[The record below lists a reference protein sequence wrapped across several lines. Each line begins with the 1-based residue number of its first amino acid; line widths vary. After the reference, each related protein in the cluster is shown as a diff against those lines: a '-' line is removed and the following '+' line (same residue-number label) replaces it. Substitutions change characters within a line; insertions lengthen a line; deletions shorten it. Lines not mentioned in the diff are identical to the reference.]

1 MIDPQKVAFPITGT
15 QLAELQRTEVGRE
28 LTAAELEMFSDIAD
42 IANEAYESATRGD
55 AETVQSILD
64 AINAA
69 AAADPEARHVA
80 ALCRGWVL
88 LGCQRG
94 AERLKAAIDGNTT
107 VGSELVQ

>member
-1 MIDPQKVAFPITGT
+1 MVNPDKITFPITGK
-15 QLAELQRTEVGRE
+15 QLADLQRAEVGRE
-28 LTAAELEMFSDIAD
+28 LRPAELEMFADIANM
-42 IANEAYESATRGD
+42 ANEAYEAAARGD

-69 AAADPEARHVA
+69 AATDPNAHHLA

-94 AERLKAAIDGNTT
+94 AEWLKAAIDSRNY
-107 VGSELVQ
+107 S